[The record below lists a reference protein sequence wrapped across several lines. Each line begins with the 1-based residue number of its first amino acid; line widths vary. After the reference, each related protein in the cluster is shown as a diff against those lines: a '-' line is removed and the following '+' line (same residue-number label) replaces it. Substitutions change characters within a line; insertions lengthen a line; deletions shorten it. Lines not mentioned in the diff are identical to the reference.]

1 MSPQPRGFALLTPEQ
16 RRALSSMGGR
26 ASVAKGIGHRFTV
39 AEAAKAGRKGGKAK
53 RKGNLETYLELE
65 ALAIAAKSEDEAEN
79 FRTKADRVWY
89 RLTEDEIAKLDART

>member
-39 AEAAKAGRKGGKAK
+39 AEATKAGRKGGKAK

-65 ALAIAAKSEDEAEN
+65 ALATEAKSEDDDDKI
-79 FRTKADRVWY
+79 RTKMDRVWY
-89 RLTEDEIAKLDART
+89 RLTDAERAQLDARS